1 LKRLINFWT
10 FAALIFCGCAHSGNT
25 ATVHSYPFSF
35 TNVSQGLPADGLWRQ
50 HIALHDM
57 NADGFLEIVTPPARK
72 SVDKYNTPSIF
83 QFDEAN
89 NIWTEGKYD
98 FPPIKDYGYGG
109 IAVGDLDNDGRP
121 DIVLAAHTGR
131 IIILRNSL
139 IGSFSVMPF
148 EYDVPFSSRA
158 IAIDDINGDGWKD
171 IIAFSEVYARKS
183 TELPRPGLILGI
195 NREGREW
202 ESRVIEAGRGISGDS
217 VATGDLNGNGKRDI
231 LAAPLTSIEE
241 DKKIVWFNDGK
252 GDFML
257 YEPNLSVDMM
267 PSVVRAGDINGD
279 GKDEVV
285 IVLSGFGDIM
295 PPYSVYTYI
304 WDGSSFVQTPS
315 QMEFAEMPVAI
326 DLADI
331 DGDGRKEVFVLYR
344 GGIDIFK
351 YTEPG
356 WAKVGHQEL
365 PAKESAG
372 VYDLRA
378 GVNRD
383 GSVLVV
389 YNLGNEP
396 DPKVWNNGLKAYI
409 VKPAGRE

>member
-1 LKRLINFWT
+1 MKRLIYIWI
-10 FAALIFCGCAHSGNT
+10 FAALIFCGCAHSGKT
-25 ATVHSYPFSF
+25 ATTQSYPFTF
-35 TNVSQGLPADGLWRQ
+35 TNVSEGLPADGLWRQ
-50 HIALHDM
+50 HIALYDM
-57 NADGFLEIVTPPARK
+57 NADGFIDIVAPPARK
-72 SVDKYNTPSIF
+72 SVDRYNTPAIF
-83 QFDEAN
+83 HYDA
-89 NIWTEGKYD
+89 TERGWKQGKYD
-98 FPPIKDYGYGG
+98 FPQNKEYGYGG

-121 DIVLAAHTGR
+121 DIVLAVHTGR

-139 IGSFSVMPF
+139 IDAFTIMPF
-148 EYDVPFSSRA
+148 EYEVHLSSRA
-158 IAIDDINGDGWKD
+158 VAIDDVNGDGWKD
-171 IIAFSEVYARKS
+171 IIAFSEVYAKKRG
-183 TELPRPGLILGI
+183 ELPKPGLLIGI
-195 NREGREW
+195 NREGRDW
-202 ESRVIEAGRGISGDS
+202 EIRVIEMSRGISGDS

-231 LAAPLTSIEE
+231 LTAPLTSIEE

-267 PSVVRAGDINGD
+267 PSVVRSGDINGD
-279 GKDEVV
+279 GKDE
-285 IVLSGFGDIM
+285 IVMILSGFGDPV

-304 WDGSSFVQTPS
+304 WDGSAFVQTPS

-365 PAKESAG
+365 PAKDSAG

-396 DPKVWNNGLKAYI
+396 DPKVWNNGLRAYI